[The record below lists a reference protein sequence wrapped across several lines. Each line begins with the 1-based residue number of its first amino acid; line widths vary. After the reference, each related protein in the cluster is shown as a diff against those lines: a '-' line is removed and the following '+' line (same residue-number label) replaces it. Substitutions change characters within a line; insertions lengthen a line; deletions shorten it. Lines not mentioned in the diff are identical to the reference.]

1 LGKDKSK
8 DIDDDT
14 KERIK
19 RVRETLNEPRAEV
32 EVCWVS
38 ADGVEDRIVWQNGS
52 PTVQGREL
60 ADPETFFN
68 SLPLRFYSHNSSTG

>member
-1 LGKDKSK
+1 
-8 DIDDDT
+8 
-14 KERIK
+14 
-19 RVRETLNEPRAEV
+19 VRDTLNAPGAEV

-52 PTVQGREL
+52 PTVQGRDL

-68 SLPLRFYSHNSSTG
+68 SLPLRFYSQQQLNRLAESKIDDGSVR